1 MTPKDFYQGYV
12 RTSRPCLFKNYAKQQ
27 KAYQNWN
34 EQYMRD
40 LAGDDI
46 IFAERQL
53 DNRFAYFTDGAK
65 RVYMSFGDFLDAFK
79 V

>member
-1 MTPKDFYQGYV
+1 
-12 RTSRPCLFKNYAKQQ
+12 
-27 KAYQNWN
+27 
-34 EQYMRD
+34 MRD